1 MSSWKHP
8 TLGPIEPLPRGM
20 RAAKVWKHFYDQS
33 EHWERLCGRQVA
45 SMRRE
50 AEAVVGIQ
58 RAGHELLPPMDR
70 KRWERTRDLLG
81 RHHGAAYAPAYQA
94 EMSSP
99 DALWTPTQD
108 AKRRHQV
115 LTPNAVFA
123 VVQVD
128 DWNWVVTAYRPL
140 PPTCGLDWDE
150 VNIRRY
156 AVKYFRRETGMHG
169 DNLARATAED
179 LQRASTIVPR
189 STQDIWWLASA
200 VGYGRLLAHHSE
212 VANALAAAETV
223 LGEAPAEVVAELA
236 RALDWD
242 GCLRHLADA
251 MKDSRPEEAE
261 AVLATTE
268 ELIVAASVVATE
280 TQTDAFCAEAEALIA
295 WLPAEWSHLLDR
307 AASRREALGSPDH
320 PVYRLWSAVED
331 AATGAAMRE
340 LPPVTRPVTRLADA
354 MIAAR
359 PPWRRWRARVAQLAM
374 GTSAAVVE
382 WVRSSLDDIH
392 VARPAPVMGAAGNPP
407 GSWDVLGRPA
417 PEAPCFK
424 LFVVDEA
431 NPDGLE
437 VTEHFDLAGDKLWR
451 IDPGDEAALII
462 LVASLKPIRDG
473 DLESVLTEAGR
484 RDDVFVGT
492 RELSPP
498 R

>member
-8 TLGPIEPLPRGM
+8 TLGPIEPLPREM
-20 RAAKVWKHFYDQS
+20 QAAKVWKHFYDQS
-33 EHWERLCGRQVA
+33 QHWERICERDVA

-58 RAGHELLPPMDR
+58 RDSRTTLPLMDR
-70 KRWERTRDLLG
+70 KRWDRTRDLLG
-81 RHHGAAYAPAYQA
+81 RHHDAAYAPAYQA

-108 AKRRHQV
+108 AQRRHQV

-128 DWNWVVTAYRPL
+128 GWNWVVTAFRPL

-169 DNLARATAED
+169 DNLARTTTEN
-179 LQRASTIVPR
+179 LQRASTVVPR
-189 STQDIWWLASA
+189 SAQDTWWLASA

-212 VANALAAAETV
+212 VANALAAAEAV
-223 LGEAPAEVVAELA
+223 LSEAPREVVAELA

-251 MKDSRPEEAE
+251 LKDSRPEEAE
-261 AVLATTE
+261 AVLATAE
-268 ELIVAASVVATE
+268 ELLVAASVVATE
-280 TQTDAFCAEAEALIA
+280 TQTDAFCADAEALIA

-320 PVYRLWSAVED
+320 PVYRLWSAVEG

-340 LPPVTRPVTRLADA
+340 LPPVTRPVARLADA

-374 GTSAAVVE
+374 GTSAAVAE
-382 WVRSSLDDIH
+382 WVRSSLDGIH
-392 VARPAPVMGAAGNPP
+392 VARPAPVLGAAGKPP
-407 GSWDVLGRPA
+407 GSWEVLGRPA

-424 LFVVDEA
+424 MFVVDEA
-431 NPDGLE
+431 NPEGRE
-437 VTEHFDLAGDKLWR
+437 VTEHFDPAGDKLWL
-451 IDPGDEAALII
+451 IEPGDEAALIV